1 MIPTVMIPTTN
12 SLIIQENEQDLQSPV
27 AALLNLERDVSQESN
42 KGSNDS
48 PGFSPLVPDNYDMR
62 RKSNV

>member
-1 MIPTVMIPTTN
+1 M
-12 SLIIQENEQDLQSPV
+12 QENEQDLQSPV

>member
-27 AALLNLERDVSQESN
+27 AALLNLERDVS
-42 KGSNDS
+42 
-48 PGFSPLVPDNYDMR
+48 
-62 RKSNV
+62 